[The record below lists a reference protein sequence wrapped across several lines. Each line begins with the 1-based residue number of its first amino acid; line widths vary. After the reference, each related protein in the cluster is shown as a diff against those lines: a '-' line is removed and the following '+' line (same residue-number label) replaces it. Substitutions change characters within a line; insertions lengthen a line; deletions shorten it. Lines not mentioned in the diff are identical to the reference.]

1 MCGNSSMEN
10 ITWQVMGSS
19 VQGTSHIRQG
29 LPNQDALY
37 YSEQQAPLVLAVADG
52 HGSAKCFRS
61 QQGAQLAVQCAV
73 LVMQERIS
81 STLPMQDLRWLAE
94 ENLSKTLVQSWWTAG
109 RRFWAR
115 TTTCRCAP

>member
-1 MCGNSSMEN
+1 M
-10 ITWQVMGSS
+10 
-19 VQGTSHIRQG
+19 
-29 LPNQDALY
+29 
-37 YSEQQAPLVLAVADG
+37 LAVADG

-94 ENLSKTLVQSWWTAG
+94 ENLSKTLVQSWRSAVTADVQTNPFTDAE
-109 RRFWAR
+109 RPLLPTNQEPYLA
-115 TTTCRCAP
+115 